1 MVFCISSLIAIL
13 AFYGAYKKSH
23 RCKRRSMRSMRSN
36 KSARFMRSA
45 SYSNGNQKERER
57 REKEKAKA
65 QQAAEKKALLEKK
78 EAEKAAKLQVKKELA
93 SSDLEYFP
101 HRLSQIYDLI
111 EILEEKQEG
120 TLYGGKEWMKYEKQI
135 MSYESQAQI
144 LKKRERQARALVR
157 PVE

>member
-1 MVFCISSLIAIL
+1 
-13 AFYGAYKKSH
+13 
-23 RCKRRSMRSMRSN
+23 
-36 KSARFMRSA
+36 MRSA
-45 SYSNGNQKERER
+45 SSSNGNQKERGR

-65 QQAAEKKALLEKK
+65 QQATEKKALLEKK
-78 EAEKAAKLQVKKELA
+78 ESEKAAKLQVKKELA
-93 SSDLEYFP
+93 SSDLEYLP

-135 MSYESQAQI
+135 MSYESQAQS